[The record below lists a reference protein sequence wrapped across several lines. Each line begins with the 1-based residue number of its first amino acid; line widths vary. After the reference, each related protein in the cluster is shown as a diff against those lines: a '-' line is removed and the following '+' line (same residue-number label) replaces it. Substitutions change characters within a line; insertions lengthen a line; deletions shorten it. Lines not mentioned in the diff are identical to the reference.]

1 MEKYIPHNV
10 LVTGGA
16 GFIASNVLL
25 LLVKKYPKI
34 KFYNLDIVD
43 YCACLDNIS
52 ELNPYDSYKFIKGDI
67 CDFNL
72 INYLLDSL
80 KIDTIMHFAA
90 QTHVCNSFGNS
101 FKFTQTNVMGTHVL
115 LECAKN
121 NNIKRFIHVSTYFSK
136 KFFTKIEKSE
146 DNWETNER

>member
-1 MEKYIPHNV
+1 MTYQPSSV
-10 LVTGGA
+10 LITGGA

-25 LLVKKYPKI
+25 LLVKKYPYI
-34 KFYNLDIVD
+34 RFYNLDILD
-43 YCACLDNIS
+43 YCACLDNLS
-52 ELNPYDSYKFIKGDI
+52 EIKNASNYRFVKGDI
-67 CDFNL
+67 CDFN
-72 INYLLDSL
+72 IVNYLLESE

-115 LECAKN
+115 LECAKSH
-121 NNIKRFIHVSTYFSK
+121 NIKRFIHVSTYFSK